1 MSGQFVTDG
10 VSNLPAGAPGVSWCY
25 ANINPDGSIGGLL
38 ALDWSTL
45 DSNKYSYIQPQL
57 APPLD
62 SFPVNI
68 QAMTAAPSAVPPDP
82 AEHRVNCVTETFDDI
97 KEVWQMKYFESK
109 GCWNGL
115 STYKDA
121 SSNNGFLKMHIF
133 NDSSLPYPCPI
144 ARIDSK
150 KAYSNAYIETSFK
163 LGGIGP
169 DYSGLVYAF
178 YTDSMNKNVTLHAN
192 EIDVEIVAFGDSAR
206 QWFPNSVQ
214 LGFWEPFHYFYQ
226 HFAHFGPYPLA
237 TEFVKYG
244 IRWNNDTID
253 FFINGVPVYSSSLFD
268 TSVGYTQAEKVIF
281 SLWDGTPY
289 PGFSA
294 PINWKAAKIDNYRM
308 DIDYVKICV

>member
-10 VSNLPAGAPGVSWCY
+10 VNSLPAGAPGVSWCY
-25 ANINPDGSIGGLL
+25 ANINPDGGIGGIL
-38 ALDWSTL
+38 AIDWATV
-45 DSNKYSYIQPQL
+45 DSNKYSYIESQL
-57 APPLD
+57 AAPLD

-68 QAMTAAPSAVPPDP
+68 EAITAAPTVVPPDP

-97 KEVWQMKYFESK
+97 LEVWQMKHFESN

-121 SSNNGFLKMHIF
+121 ENNGFLKMHIF
-133 NDSSLPYPCPI
+133 NDSSLPYPCTV

-150 KAYSNAYIETSFK
+150 KAYRNAYVETSFK

-178 YTDSMNKNVTLHAN
+178 YTDSMNKNITLHAN
-192 EIDVEIVAFGDSAR
+192 EIDVEIVAYGDSSR

-214 LGFWEPFHYFYQ
+214 LGYWKPFHYFYQ
-226 HFAHFGPYPLA
+226 HFAHFGPYNVD
-237 TEFVKYG
+237 TEFIKYA

-253 FFINGVPVYSSSLFD
+253 FFINGSPVYSSALYD

-289 PGFSA
+289 PGFSR
-294 PINWKAAKIDNYRM
+294 PINWKAPKKDNYRM